1 MPREDAALS
10 PHLRRVFAVV
20 ARENIMLRR
29 TILRGFVLSTVAVAM
44 PAFGQNALPLALKG
58 YDPVAYFTDGK
69 PTPGTAAYEI
79 TFDGQRYRFASAQH
93 RDLFKANPD
102 KYAPQFG
109 GLCTMNLSRGVR
121 RESDPRNWVISNGN
135 LYVFASETGQQTFAK
150 DAEATA
156 ARAAAQLKALKT
168 ATQ

>member
-1 MPREDAALS
+1 MVP
-10 PHLRRVFAVV
+10 PHLRCVFALV

-29 TILRGFVLSTVAVAM
+29 SILQGLALSTVAAAM
-44 PAFGQNALPLALKG
+44 PALAQDAAPLALKG

-69 PTPGTAAYEI
+69 PTPGVAAYEL

-93 RDLFKANPD
+93 RDLFKVSPD

-121 RESDPRNWVISNGN
+121 READPRNWMISNGN
-135 LYVFASETGQQTFAK
+135 LYVFASEAGQQNFTK

-156 ARAAAQLKALKT
+156 GKAAAQFKALKT

>member
-1 MPREDAALS
+1 
-10 PHLRRVFAVV
+10 
-20 ARENIMLRR
+20 MLRR
-29 TILRGFVLSTVAVAM
+29 TILQGLAAATFVAV
-44 PAFGQNALPLALKG
+44 PALAQDIRPLALKG

-69 PTPGTAAYEI
+69 PTPGVADYEI

-109 GLCTMNLSRGVR
+109 GLCAMNLSRGVR
-121 RESDPRNWVISNGN
+121 RESDPHNWVISNGN
-135 LYVFASETGQQTFAK
+135 LYVFAGETGQQNFAK

-156 ARAAAQLKALKT
+156 ARAAAQFKALKT

>member
-1 MPREDAALS
+1 LG
-10 PHLRRVFAVV
+10 RVLAVL

-29 TILRGFVLSTVAVAM
+29 TILQGLALSVLAAAA
-44 PAFGQNALPLALKG
+44 PALAQGQSSPPLALKG
-58 YDPVAYFTDGK
+58 YDPVAYFTDAR
-69 PTPGTAAYEI
+69 PTPGVAEYEI

-121 RESDPRNWVISNGN
+121 RESDPHNWMISNGN
-135 LYVFASETGQQTFAK
+135 LYVFASETGQQNFAK
-150 DAEATA
+150 DTQATA
-156 ARAAAQLKALKT
+156 ARAAAEFKTLKT